1 MLSPDIRNKS
11 AMSILMIPI
20 QHCTGSST
28 QYSKAKRET
37 KGIQNGKEEVKP
49 FLFSDD
55 IIICVGIIWHHR
67 LNEHEFEQTLRDS
80 EGKGSLTCCIPRS
93 CKESDK
99 TQQLNNNMWK
109 NPMKSTEEV
118 TKTEFSKGARY
129 NIIVQ
134 KSTVFIYNIYKQK
147 TVFLY
152 KIYFYNWQ

>member
-11 AMSILMIPI
+11 AMSSLMIPI

-134 KSTVFIYNIYKQK
+134 KSTVFLYNIYKQK

>member
-28 QYSKAKRET
+28 QYSKAKRDT

-134 KSTVFIYNIYKQK
+134 KSTVFLYNIYKQK

>member
-99 TQQLNNNMWK
+99 TQQLNNNCL
-109 NPMKSTEEV
+109 PPGLLGTIQEGSGQV
-118 TKTEFSKGARY
+118 GEFSMQLSSFSSPSLWGFLNVILLNFSSMAQSRS
-129 NIIVQ
+129 N
-134 KSTVFIYNIYKQK
+134 VF
-147 TVFLY
+147 
-152 KIYFYNWQ
+152 

>member
-134 KSTVFIYNIYKQK
+134 KSTVFLYNIYKQK